1 LKKKLR
7 FALGKKTLQ
16 LLKNFDQVSTK
27 KLFHENSLKI
37 IEKKNWDF
45 EVVKIVSQPS

>member
-7 FALGKKTLQ
+7 FPLVKKTLQ

-27 KLFHENSLKI
+27 KSFHENSLKI
-37 IEKKNWDF
+37 IEKK
-45 EVVKIVSQPS
+45 KKLGL